1 MSAKYY
7 FSYRQI
13 HKTVKNLADGILADG
28 YDPDVIVA
36 IGTGGFIPARIL
48 KTFIDRPILTVG
60 IRYYDEN
67 NRPTDRPRKIQWIDE
82 VEKKLTGRK
91 ILLVDEVDD
100 TRTTLEYC
108 LNELLSHSPAETA
121 VAVMHKKN
129 KQKRGTIPQAVSRY
143 YVGREVEDIWVVY
156 PWDAEDIDAHC
167 DMAERGETVTGAAVD
182 ATPSGGL

>member
-13 HKTVKNLADGILADG
+13 HKTVKSLAEAITADG

-82 VEKKLTGRK
+82 VEKKLAGRK

-108 LNELLSHSPAETA
+108 LNELLSHRPAETA

-129 KQKRGTIPQAVSRY
+129 KRKRGTIPRAVSRY
-143 YVGREVEDIWVVY
+143 YVGREVEDVWVVY
-156 PWDAEDIDAHC
+156 PWDADDIDTHC
-167 DMAERGETVTGAAVD
+167 AMAERSETVAA
-182 ATPSGGL
+182 APSIGS